1 MRRSCGRLR
10 GRRLVATL
18 LTLGLVVAACGQD
31 SDSSTGGTSSS
42 LGQVQGPFTVPEA
55 RAIAD
60 GRMRVRGSIL
70 RIGVGPEC
78 DPDAACP
85 AVIYEMHLCGAMTR
99 SVPPQ
104 CVGDFFYLRGIDPA
118 AIEFQEAPDGTGW
131 NASVLI
137 TGRKQGEAFIG
148 ETVEGG

>member
-1 MRRSCGRLR
+1 M
-10 GRRLVATL
+10 ATL
-18 LTLGLVVAACGQD
+18 LALGLVVAACGQVSEAQND
-31 SDSSTGGTSSS
+31 GAASSPDP
-42 LGQVQGPFTVPEA
+42 VAGPFAVPEA
-55 RAIAD
+55 RAMAD
-60 GRMRVRGSIL
+60 GRMRVDGSIL
-70 RIGVGPEC
+70 RVGIGPEC
-78 DPDAACP
+78 DADATCP

-131 NASVLI
+131 SAPVVI
-137 TGRKQGEAFIG
+137 TGRKQGDALIG